1 MAWNYFPLSVG
12 DIFSDEAWWQELID
26 AINERCT
33 WAGIAT
39 LSSPVV
45 GDQWVTAAK
54 IGEIQS
60 KIEALVPYFTNP
72 TPVVSGTSVTF
83 SAYSF
88 ATLTASLGMTAD
100 WYRWIGGSLLKGGAA
115 VGDNSAAI
123 GVGASYH
130 FLTQFYLFLDAL
142 KWTTASG
149 VGSNSFQYVDAE
161 HRSYYEYEYPSGV
174 HNSTGGLTESDW
186 TTSGV
191 VTPSIDEGNVK
202 DLGTLSVFEKV
213 GNYSAQVVETRSKIK
228 VSDLPSGLDKKSAT
242 FHFLN
247 SEHFYYAHDPIF
259 ATGYEFSVASF
270 SIDNP
275 SSSGTMTS
283 SDYFG
288 APLGFSIQQGYDN
301 IPPSGLWSESE
312 RKYVQRRLDSW
323 SDWPSG
329 NVSSVQTLIEINF
342 DKLT

>member
-1 MAWNYFPLSVG
+1 MAWTYFPVSAG
-12 DIFSDEAWWQELID
+12 DTFTEQDIWQELID

-33 WAGIAT
+33 WAGIAG
-39 LSSPVV
+39 LSNP
-45 GDQWVTAAK
+45 GNPFFTAANFLT
-54 IGEIQS
+54 IEQ
-60 KIEALVPYFTNP
+60 KIEELVPYFANP
-72 TPVVSGTSVTF
+72 AAVVSSGNVTI
-83 SAYSF
+83 SNWNWQG
-88 ATLTASLGMTAD
+88 ASPNNIANTFIRGD
-100 WYRWIGGSLLKGGAA
+100 WYRTYRLANGNYFTQAGNAS
-115 VGDNSAAI
+115 VGDVAMENI
-123 GVGASYH
+123 NRYY
-130 FLTQFYLFLDAL
+130 TILDL
-142 KWTTASG
+142 LRWNVASG
-149 VGSNSFQYVDAE
+149 VGSNSFQYVDGE

-174 HNSTGGLTESDW
+174 WNSTGGLTESDW

-191 VTPSIDEGNVK
+191 VTPSIDEGNIR

-213 GNYSAQVVETRSKIK
+213 GNYSAQVVEVRSKIK

-247 SEHFYYAHDPIF
+247 SEHFYYANDHLFP
-259 ATGYEFSVASF
+259 TGYEFSVASF

-301 IPPSGLWSESE
+301 IPPSGVWSQSQ
-312 RKYVQRRLDSW
+312 RKYVQQRIDFW
-323 SDWPSG
+323 TDWPSG